1 MQLKKTIQ
9 TRQSETNSRSN
20 YLYEN
25 TYYVR
30 NLDIVKKEAQPYKWD
45 CLAIYHGFEGSGKST
60 LMFQT
65 AKYLDQDF
73 DLDRVVF
80 TPEEFNRAIDDAPVG
95 SCVVWDEAITGANAN
110 QHAKKINQAVIS
122 KLTQIRKKKMIFL
135 LGFPYLYMLS
145 KYFVSRALFSCYVYA
160 KDFSDR
166 GYFNFYDFQQTNTL
180 YWYMK
185 QVYPYFPM
193 NAVKVIHKNFA
204 GIFSSKLPFDEEE
217 YDKKKE
223 NARINDKDEKSDKEK
238 RIEQILR
245 AQQLKH
251 ITRGDLAHIYGVSVK
266 TIGNDL
272 NEGRRSKLI

>member
-9 TRQSETNSRSN
+9 TRQSETNSKFN

-25 TYYVR
+25 TYYAR
-30 NLDIVKKEAQPYKWD
+30 NLDIVKEEAQPYKWD

-65 AKYLDQDF
+65 AKYFDDDF

-110 QHAKKINQAVIS
+110 EHAKKINQAVIS

-135 LGFPYLYMLS
+135 LGFPYLYMLG

-204 GIFSSKLPFDEEE
+204 GTFSSKLPFDEEE

-223 NARINDKDEKSDKEK
+223 NARKNNKKEKSDKEK
-238 RIEQILR
+238 RIEQVLR
-245 AQQLKH
+245 AKELNH
-251 ITRGDLAHIYGVSVK
+251 ITREDLAHIYNVSVK
-266 TIGNDL
+266 TIGDDL
-272 NEGRRSKLI
+272 KKGRSKLI